1 MELVRTANAGILLKL
16 DGKTILLDGVCRE
29 VKPYPATPPETRAK
43 LMESYPDIRFSHE
56 VETLPIGLRNEARFH
71 NQVARFQADATI
83 EEVRLRL
90 KHIEQ
95 LAGRNSA
102 DKQREIIRLDIDLLQ
117 ADDQVLKPQDMAREW
132 MKELL
137 DYLTTNS

>member
-1 MELVRTANAGILLKL
+1 MTFLLCL
-16 DGKTILLDGVCRE
+16 GSNHE
-29 VKPYPATPPETRAK
+29 PAKQLAFARQK

-90 KHIEQ
+90 KHIEH

-117 ADDQVLKPQDMAREW
+117 ADNQVLKPQDMAREW
-132 MKELL
+132 MEELL
-137 DYLTTNS
+137 NYLTTHYLTTKS